1 MTKKKSSGNML
12 WAIDPFLKDRG
23 VNENATEWMQ
33 KLGIFN
39 DINLVQAVYVVNPD
53 QMYLPPSDFPG
64 FVEDWISEYFPYTQ
78 KKMAAEL
85 KQLNRSDVSS
95 KILLNSAS
103 SLSSAAETLAKYAGD
118 QDSDI
123 VVTRSARSKI
133 AKQFLGSFTE
143 TLLDVARDSNFIV
156 LPNAKPAK
164 KVKISNIMMPTL
176 FSKSSENRLEEVF
189 RICKKFDAELLFFYQ
204 EASSQVF
211 RSFRV
216 PRNAEVA
223 SRAALSDAA
232 DSFVAKARI
241 AGVKASVRHI
251 KSDASVSESIVKVA
265 GENHCGAIVMVPER
279 AGISKHLGSV
289 VKKTVSM
296 SKVPVFLI
304 SSR

>member
-304 SSR
+304 SSS